1 MTDFAGILVVG
12 KGNFMTLVKTD
23 TTNSDFKPLVKLI
36 QAMQK
41 DTVINNKVVKM
52 LRLDPYRRRI
62 ILNNWLEQLRLQR
75 ASIKLLNAFA
85 LLFDDSIAERVLTL
99 ITNHQIKYTES
110 D

>member
-23 TTNSDFKPLVKLI
+23 TTNSYFESLVKMI

-41 DTVINNKVVKM
+41 DPVINEKVVEM

-62 ILNNWLEQLRLQR
+62 ILNNWLEQLQLQR
-75 ASIKLLNAFA
+75 ASLKLLNAFA
-85 LLFDDSIAERVLTL
+85 CLFDDSIAERVLTL
-99 ITNHQIKYTES
+99 ITNHQLKSTES